1 MVISWT
7 LNKFSRDFFL
17 NKSNEFLGYFRNQ
30 YCLQFVYLMCLCFTL
45 MICYYKVLYLKLS
58 KRKNHI
64 EQLQVTSL
72 IEYCRPK
79 IDLLNL
85 IKQNMRSHMRKYDHK
100 VKRKSLFFTL
110 PLGLGPEL
118 LLSGFRPTGEVWG
131 TGSGFSGATCW
142 VTGSCFGLDFTLVSI
157 SLFFSSGRL
166 SSGRL
171 SLSTESSVFLSS
183 DLLSRSSVWKRNK
196 RDSK

>member
-1 MVISWT
+1 
-7 LNKFSRDFFL
+7 
-17 NKSNEFLGYFRNQ
+17 
-30 YCLQFVYLMCLCFTL
+30 
-45 MICYYKVLYLKLS
+45 
-58 KRKNHI
+58 
-64 EQLQVTSL
+64 
-72 IEYCRPK
+72 
-79 IDLLNL
+79 
-85 IKQNMRSHMRKYDHK
+85 MRSHMRKYDHK

-196 RDSK
+196 RDSKLSQIQCPALSGTNTKWYFTLRLDSCAEFYIAK